1 MSTTSHEPLAADRRP
16 VWMGARNMW
25 ASLAI
30 TVIWFVVAV
39 TALWGPSIETFDVS
53 GSHATIPSGVAFALF
68 ALFATMSIAKHGF
81 EPKSDG

>member
-1 MSTTSHEPLAADRRP
+1 MSTTSHEPLATGRAA
-16 VWMGARNMW
+16 WIGARNMW